1 MVNAWNV
8 KAPWLQMGPVS
19 VADPGYDQG
28 GPRIFSEIL
37 PM

>member
-19 VADPGYDQG
+19 VADPGCGQG
-28 GPRIFSEIL
+28 GAKNFFLRFC
-37 PM
+37 